1 MNSNTSKGLT
11 GSKTTRTKP
20 TTGMVRK
27 RKDGRWEGR
36 VTVGYDPMS
45 GKQIQ
50 KSVYGHTKS
59 EARNK
64 LSKII
69 NEVDEGTY
77 RDVERIKVNQ
87 WLDIWL
93 DEFCGDKKTLSMQKY
108 RGTLNQDVRPYIGDV
123 YLDKLTTMDIQH
135 LYNYLSNPKTGKGLN
150 PKTVK
155 DVHSMLRRSLEIAIR
170 NGLIKENPCNGTIL
184 PQIPK
189 VDVNPLTNDQ
199 ILDFLDITGKDH
211 IYGTFYQVALF
222 TGMRKSEVLGLTWDN
237 VDFEH
242 GIIYIQKQL

>member
-93 DEFCGDKKTLSMQKY
+93 DETSSPVRAEVLHDGMRILTLK
-108 RGTLNQDVRPYIGDV
+108 I
-123 YLDKLTTMDIQH
+123 
-135 LYNYLSNPKTGKGLN
+135 
-150 PKTVK
+150 
-155 DVHSMLRRSLEIAIR
+155 
-170 NGLIKENPCNGTIL
+170 ENF
-184 PQIPK
+184 
-189 VDVNPLTNDQ
+189 Q
-199 ILDFLDITGKDH
+199 IL
-211 IYGTFYQVALF
+211 
-222 TGMRKSEVLGLTWDN
+222 
-237 VDFEH
+237 
-242 GIIYIQKQL
+242 